1 MRKRITALLLAGALA
16 LGLLPAPILAA
27 PAGDTVQTISTA
39 AEFAAMDPAGC
50 YRLAED
56 VTITAPFPAVF
67 TGSLDGG
74 GHTVTLALTAQAD
87 TVSLALFPETDG
99 ASIQALTITGTVSA
113 GEDSG
118 LAYAAAL
125 AGSTSGDT
133 EITACKTT
141 ARLDIAVPGAS
152 VGGLTAA
159 QLDGTL
165 TLTGCAAVGEISAPQ
180 AAFTGGLVGRQEPY
194 SALTMQ
200 NCYQTA
206 NITGGA
212 EDGLCTGGLIGS
224 VGGDAV
230 LRGCWSAAS
239 PEDHAAALT
248 AWGAPYT
255 VSGGLTGALCG
266 AVDGGASLTGAHCF
280 WIAAPVG
287 GDGAFH
293 LPDSGLFPEYGP
305 DRREALLAALNT
317 DAVPEG
323 CAYLLPPDTGWPLL
337 RWEQPLTEEERLAE
351 ARQTAAAEVGDGL
364 YRRP

>member
-27 PAGDTVQTISTA
+27 PAGNTVQTISTA
-39 AEFAAMDPAGC
+39 AEFAAMDPTGC

-165 TLTGCAAVGEISAPQ
+165 TLTGCAAAGEISAPQ
-180 AAFTGGLVGRQEPY
+180 AAFTGGLVGRQESY

-239 PEDHAAALT
+239 PEDHAAALA

-287 GDGAFH
+287 SDGAFH

-305 DRREALLAALNT
+305 DRRAA
-317 DAVPEG
+317 DGGGASG
-323 CAYLLPPDTGWPLL
+323 GGPPDRRRRG
-337 RWEQPLTEEERLAE
+337 
-351 ARQTAAAEVGDGL
+351 GDGL
-364 YRRP
+364 CRRP